1 MRCKNIF
8 FRPTLLSLLIGY
20 FSLQQ
25 VIAKDEFDSDFLR
38 HSEDDKNIDISR
50 FNHKNGVLAGQY
62 PADVYVNG
70 KNKGNLS
77 LTFAEQNKQV
87 VLCLTPDLVN
97 LLDLKKDAY
106 TQPLE
111 GDCVAAEKTLKGN
124 FSFDTSLL
132 KLEVN
137 LPQALTIQHPR
148 DYIPSTLWEE
158 GVAAAFVNYDVDN
171 YHYQSQGS
179 RFEQTYLGIRA
190 GANLGSLALRHRGSQ
205 YFFKE
210 KDSLGKET
218 SEKSHYSSSETY
230 LQKDFA
236 TIRGLV
242 TLGDF
247 FTTSP
252 INENMALR
260 GIQVASDDRMLP
272 ASQRGYA
279 PVIQGVANTN
289 ASVTIRQNGV
299 VIYQTTV
306 PAGAFV
312 ISDLYPSGS
321 SGDLSVEI
329 MEANGQKRI
338 FIVPYASV
346 APLIRFGQF
355 RYHMSAGR
363 YRYGKDIYPDRV
375 AQFSLQYGLLNN
387 LTLNSGLV
395 LHKNYQSALVGAGF
409 NTPIGAFSTDATFA
423 KTTFSNSN
431 QTKRGYS
438 LHANYSVNLLST
450 NTNLTLAAYRYSSKD
465 FYTLRDTIWA
475 NHSDFI
481 DDESIQYIENFRP
494 KNQYQISINQSL
506 GETLGSLYL
515 IGSTYRYWNKT
526 GARNEYQLAYNNN
539 YKSVSYQ
546 FGFSQSIDLDTK
558 NRENSVYLSLSIPFG
573 EGNASLSTSMTHS
586 KEQNSV
592 QTTFSDA
599 IGEYNQFNYSLSAST
614 NDRRERTLSVNAY
627 YRNNFAEYRSTIS
640 QDQDKNLQ
648 YSLGLSGSIVAH
660 PHGITL
666 GNSVSDSFMIIHA
679 KDAAGALVT
688 NTGQGQ
694 TLDYFGNAIVPY
706 STPYSINYAGIDPK
720 NLPINVEF
728 SATEKQVIPR
738 ANSISVVN
746 FDSRINTM
754 VLFKL
759 RDQDGL
765 ILPMSAEAKDDVGNI
780 VGYIAQGGIL
790 FANNLSKEK
799 GKITVMWGMDSKAQC
814 HFDYVVKLDKKSTEM
829 KQIDAIC
836 HR

>member
-1 MRCKNIF
+1 M
-8 FRPTLLSLLIGY
+8 
-20 FSLQQ
+20 
-25 VIAKDEFDSDFLR
+25 
-38 HSEDDKNIDISR
+38 
-50 FNHKNGVLAGQY
+50 
-62 PADVYVNG
+62 
-70 KNKGNLS
+70 
-77 LTFAEQNKQV
+77 
-87 VLCLTPDLVN
+87 
-97 LLDLKKDAY
+97 
-106 TQPLE
+106 
-111 GDCVAAEKTLKGN
+111 
-124 FSFDTSLL
+124 
-132 KLEVN
+132 
-137 LPQALTIQHPR
+137 
-148 DYIPSTLWEE
+148 
-158 GVAAAFVNYDVDN
+158 
-171 YHYQSQGS
+171 
-179 RFEQTYLGIRA
+179 
-190 GANLGSLALRHRGSQ
+190 
-205 YFFKE
+205 
-210 KDSLGKET
+210 
-218 SEKSHYSSSETY
+218 
-230 LQKDFA
+230 
-236 TIRGLV
+236 
-242 TLGDF
+242 
-247 FTTSP
+247 
-252 INENMALR
+252 
-260 GIQVASDDRMLP
+260 
-272 ASQRGYA
+272 
-279 PVIQGVANTN
+279 
-289 ASVTIRQNGV
+289 
-299 VIYQTTV
+299 
-306 PAGAFV
+306 
-312 ISDLYPSGS
+312 
-321 SGDLSVEI
+321 
-329 MEANGQKRI
+329 
-338 FIVPYASV
+338 
-346 APLIRFGQF
+346 
-355 RYHMSAGR
+355 
-363 YRYGKDIYPDRV
+363 
-375 AQFSLQYGLLNN
+375 
-387 LTLNSGLV
+387 
-395 LHKNYQSALVGAGF
+395 
-409 NTPIGAFSTDATFA
+409 
-423 KTTFSNSN
+423 
-431 QTKRGYS
+431 
-438 LHANYSVNLLST
+438 LST

-573 EGNASLSTSMTHS
+573 EGNSSLSTSLTHS

-614 NDRRERTLSVNAY
+614 NDRRERTLSANAY

-706 STPYSINYAGIDPK
+706 STPYSINYAGIDPT